1 MVFGGKLQD
10 NLELGAANYLPSK
23 YMKQVLEVIY
33 YNIFIL

>member
-10 NLELGAANYLPSK
+10 NLELGAIFLPSK